1 MLLRYYAWKFLRT
14 SKHSIL
20 YAHHLLKRRSV
31 MNTMVVPRP
40 AEKRTNRREMSPE
53 RLATL
58 VNTAE
63 QAAQRGTE
71 RMEKVRQSVSLRG

>member
-1 MLLRYYAWKFLRT
+1 
-14 SKHSIL
+14 
-20 YAHHLLKRRSV
+20 
-31 MNTMVVPRP
+31 MNIMVVPRP
-40 AEKRTNRREMSPE
+40 AAKRTNRREISPE